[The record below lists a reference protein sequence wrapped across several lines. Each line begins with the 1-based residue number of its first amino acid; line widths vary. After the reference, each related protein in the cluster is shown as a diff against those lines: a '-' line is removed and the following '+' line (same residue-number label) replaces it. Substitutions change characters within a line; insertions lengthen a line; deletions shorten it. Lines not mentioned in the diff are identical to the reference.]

1 MSRSRQQP
9 GRLELGTP
17 TDERA
22 CRQRRQGAAR
32 ARDRAPARDRASARE
47 RLCARPARAWADRL
61 VVFGCRVLPSAALGT
76 GRALARCRDLPPFC
90 LHDQVPGRNRSR
102 HDAPLRRHPRL
113 ATAPPLSQQ
122 ARADLE
128 QNRVGWPLVSPHPN
142 PPPHAREGRRGRRL
156 GRAVGEEEAY
166 GTRAEGTKGTYH
178 RRVPRHRPRL
188 RRSRRRRDEPA
199 RRALISEGGMELGLR
214 GRKAL
219 VTGASKGIGRACAEV
234 LAEEGC
240 DVVLVSRTT
249 ADLEATRAAIVAK
262 HNVAV
267 RYYPLDLSD
276 SRNVD
281 KLADECSETDL
292 LVNNAG
298 AIPGGDIA
306 QIDEAR
312 WRTAWDL
319 KVFGYVNMTRRFYAL
334 MAQRKKGVIINILGA
349 AGENPDFD
357 YIAGSSGNASLMA
370 FTRAMG
376 GTAPR
381 DGLRVVGINPG
392 PVMTDRLVTLMRTRA
407 QTQFGDAERWTE
419 FMKPLAFGR
428 AARPEE
434 IAWMAA
440 FLASDLS
447 AYTTG
452 SIVTIDGGGSS
463 RRSAL

>member
-1 MSRSRQQP
+1 
-9 GRLELGTP
+9 
-17 TDERA
+17 
-22 CRQRRQGAAR
+22 
-32 ARDRAPARDRASARE
+32 
-47 RLCARPARAWADRL
+47 
-61 VVFGCRVLPSAALGT
+61 
-76 GRALARCRDLPPFC
+76 
-90 LHDQVPGRNRSR
+90 
-102 HDAPLRRHPRL
+102 
-113 ATAPPLSQQ
+113 
-122 ARADLE
+122 
-128 QNRVGWPLVSPHPN
+128 
-142 PPPHAREGRRGRRL
+142 
-156 GRAVGEEEAY
+156 
-166 GTRAEGTKGTYH
+166 
-178 RRVPRHRPRL
+178 
-188 RRSRRRRDEPA
+188 
-199 RRALISEGGMELGLR
+199 MELGLR

-219 VTGASKGIGRACAEV
+219 VTGASKGIGRACAEA

-240 DVVLVSRTT
+240 DVVLVSRTA
-249 ADLEATRAAIVAK
+249 ADLEAARAAIVAK

-267 RYYPLDLSD
+267 RCYPLDLSD

-281 KLADECSETDL
+281 KLAEACADTEIL
-292 LVNNAG
+292 INNAG
-298 AIPGGDIA
+298 AIPGGNIDA
-306 QIDEAR
+306 IDEAR

-319 KVFGYVNMTRRFYAL
+319 KVFGYINMTRRFYAL
-334 MAQRKKGVIINILGA
+334 MRARKKGVIINILGA

-357 YIAGSSGNASLMA
+357 YVAGSSGNASLMA

-419 FMKPLAFGR
+419 YMKPLAFGR

-434 IAWMAA
+434 IGWMAA